1 MRFLEQLYQGLK
13 NGKTVEDRL
22 ASCRVGKAPWSAGE
36 QRMILARLQH
46 PLEDVCMC
54 EGWITQALPGGGIK
68 RGFSIIL
75 QTPKFHEGKI
85 CTSQIKPEHLQGKD

>member
-1 MRFLEQLYQGLK
+1 MRFLEQLHQGLK

-22 ASCRVGKAPWSAGE
+22 ASCHVGKAPWSAGE

-46 PLEDVCMC
+46 LLKAVCMC
-54 EGWITQALPGGGIK
+54 EGWITQALVGGGIK

-75 QTPKFHEGKI
+75 QAPKFHEGKI
-85 CTSQIKPEHLQGKD
+85 LHKSN